1 MRLCLFR
8 ASRQGEIRMI
18 RVEHLSKRFGDLE
31 VLKDIN
37 VEIDQG
43 EVISIIGP
51 SGTGKSTFLRCLNLL
66 DQPSGGHIEID
77 GQDIL
82 APGAKVP
89 ALRRRMGMVFQSFN
103 LFAHLTALE
112 NLTIGPVR
120 LLGKKA
126 AEATTNGLELLRMV
140 GLVEKAHSFPDELS
154 GGQKQRVA
162 IARCLSMEPEI
173 ILFDEPTS
181 ALDPT
186 MVSEVLAVI
195 RRLAKQGMTMAIVT
209 HEMEF
214 ARDVSTRVFYM
225 DQGLIY
231 EEGPPEQI
239 FDNPQRERTRDF
251 IGKVRSLAWR
261 VETADYDLYALV
273 GKIEGFCEKH
283 LIPHRAAHAAQLLAE
298 ELLGILLTGPGP
310 HGIDLVLAYSEKLR
324 SLELRLDS
332 AGPPGN
338 PLETADLPDDLA
350 LAIIRNYAED
360 IAYERVEGLNRLRMR
375 VK

>member
-1 MRLCLFR
+1 
-8 ASRQGEIRMI
+8 MI
-18 RVEHLSKRFGDLE
+18 RVEHLSKQFGDLE
-31 VLKDIN
+31 VLKDVN
-37 VEIDQG
+37 AEIADG

-66 DQPSGGHIEID
+66 DRPTGGRIFID

-82 APGAKVP
+82 SSTADVP

-103 LFAHLTALE
+103 LFAHLTVME

-120 LLGKKA
+120 LMGKS
-126 AEATTNGLELLRMV
+126 ATDAQTAGMDLLKLV
-140 GLVEKAHSFPDELS
+140 GLAEKGQAFPHELS

-173 ILFDEPTS
+173 MLFDEPTS

-195 RRLAKQGMTMAIVT
+195 RRLAREGMTMAIVT
-209 HEMEF
+209 HEMDF

-231 EEGPPEQI
+231 EEGPPTRI
-239 FDNPQRERTRDF
+239 FDAPEREKTREF
-251 IGKVRSLAWR
+251 INKVRSL
-261 VETADYDLYALV
+261 ECKISSSEYDLYALF
-273 GKIEGFCEKH
+273 GQIERFCEKH
-283 LIPHRAAHAAQLLAE
+283 ALPSETAQTIELLAE
-298 ELLGILLTGPGP
+298 ELLSLLVSVPGKP
-310 HGIDLVLAYSEKLR
+310 DINLVVAYSEKTK
-324 SLELRLDS
+324 SLEVRTDS

-338 PLETADLPDDLA
+338 PLENPNVPDNLGRI
-350 LAIIRNYAED
+350 LIKTYARD
-360 IAYERVEGLNRLRMR
+360 IAYSRHDERNRLAMTLKSTGGSRHE
-375 VK
+375 